1 MKKLGILVSGR
12 GSNMSAIIDA
22 CEQGRI
28 SASVEI
34 VLSNNADAKALSIA
48 KERRIN
54 TIYISSQTHRD
65 PEQLDVVMR
74 DTLLRY
80 NIDLIVLAGF
90 MKKIGPKVLSEF
102 EGKILN
108 IHPSL
113 LPKYGGQ
120 GFYGMNIH
128 RAVLDA
134 GDKESGATIHLVC
147 GDYDDGKILAQKS
160 VILDEEDTPESLAKK
175 ILKIEHALYV
185 KTIQEIIEER
195 IIL

>member
-1 MKKLGILVSGR
+1 MKKLAILVSGR

-22 CEQGRI
+22 CEQDRI

-48 KERRIN
+48 KEKRIN
-54 TIYISSQTHRD
+54 TVYISSQTHTN
-65 PEQLDVVMR
+65 PEQFDAVMR
-74 DTLLRY
+74 NTLLKH
-80 NIDLIVLAGF
+80 NVDLIILAGF

-113 LPKYGGQ
+113 LPKYGGK

-128 RAVLDA
+128 RAVVDA

-147 GDYDDGKILAQKS
+147 GDYDDGKILAQET
-160 VILDEEDTPESLAKK
+160 VTLNEEDTPESLAKK
-175 ILKIEHALYV
+175 ILKIEHGLYV

>member
-1 MKKLGILVSGR
+1 MKKLAILVSGR

-22 CEQGRI
+22 CEQGCI

-48 KERRIN
+48 KEKRIN
-54 TIYISSQTHRD
+54 TVYISSQTHTN
-65 PEQLDVVMR
+65 PEQLDAVMR
-74 DTLLRY
+74 NTLLKH
-80 NIDLIVLAGF
+80 NIDLIILAGF

-113 LPKYGGQ
+113 LPKYGGK

-128 RAVLDA
+128 RAVVDA

-147 GDYDDGKILAQKS
+147 GDYDDGKILAQET
-160 VILDEEDTPESLAKK
+160 VTLNEEDTPESLAKK
-175 ILKIEHALYV
+175 ILKIEHGLYV

>member
-1 MKKLGILVSGR
+1 MKKLAILVSGR

-22 CEQGRI
+22 CEQGCI

-48 KERRIN
+48 KEKRIN
-54 TIYISSQTHRD
+54 TVYISSQTHTN
-65 PEQLDVVMR
+65 PEQLDAVMR
-74 DTLLRY
+74 NTLLKH
-80 NIDLIVLAGF
+80 NVDLIILAGF

-113 LPKYGGQ
+113 LPKYGGK

-128 RAVLDA
+128 RAVVDA

-147 GDYDDGKILAQKS
+147 GDYDDGKILAQET
-160 VILDEEDTPESLAKK
+160 VTLNEEDTPESLAKK
-175 ILKIEHALYV
+175 ILKIEHGLYV

>member
-1 MKKLGILVSGR
+1 
-12 GSNMSAIIDA
+12 
-22 CEQGRI
+22 
-28 SASVEI
+28 
-34 VLSNNADAKALSIA
+34 
-48 KERRIN
+48 
-54 TIYISSQTHRD
+54 
-65 PEQLDVVMR
+65 
-74 DTLLRY
+74 
-80 NIDLIVLAGF
+80 

-128 RAVLDA
+128 RAVIDA

-147 GDYDDGKILAQKS
+147 GDYDDGKILAQES

-175 ILKIEHALYV
+175 ILKIEHALYAV
-185 KTIQEIIEER
+185 SYTHLRAHET
-195 IIL
+195 

>member
-1 MKKLGILVSGR
+1 MKKLAILVSGR

-22 CEQGRI
+22 CEQGCI

-48 KERRIN
+48 KEKRIN
-54 TIYISSQTHRD
+54 TVYISSQTHTN
-65 PEQLDVVMR
+65 PEQFDAVMR
-74 DTLLRY
+74 NTLLKH
-80 NIDLIVLAGF
+80 NVDLIILAGF

-113 LPKYGGQ
+113 LPKYGGK

-128 RAVLDA
+128 RAVVDA

-147 GDYDDGKILAQKS
+147 GDYDDGKILAQET
-160 VILDEEDTPESLAKK
+160 VTLNEEDTPESLAKK
-175 ILKIEHALYV
+175 ILKIEHGLYV

>member
-65 PEQLDVVMR
+65 PEQLDAVMC
-74 DTLLRY
+74 DTLLKY

-128 RAVLDA
+128 RA
-134 GDKESGATIHLVC
+134 TIHLVC
-147 GDYDDGKILAQKS
+147 GDYDDGKILAQES

>member
-1 MKKLGILVSGR
+1 MKKLAILVSGR

-22 CEQGRI
+22 CEQDRI

-48 KERRIN
+48 KEKRIN
-54 TIYISSQTHRD
+54 TVYISSQTHTN
-65 PEQLDVVMR
+65 PEQLDAVMR
-74 DTLLRY
+74 NTLLKH
-80 NIDLIVLAGF
+80 NIDLIILAGF

-113 LPKYGGQ
+113 LPKYGGK

-128 RAVLDA
+128 RAVVDA

-147 GDYDDGKILAQKS
+147 GDYDDGKILAQET
-160 VILDEEDTPESLAKK
+160 VTLNEEDTPESLAKK
-175 ILKIEHALYV
+175 ILKIEHGLYV

>member
-1 MKKLGILVSGR
+1 
-12 GSNMSAIIDA
+12 MSAIIDA
-22 CEQGRI
+22 CEQGCI

-48 KERRIN
+48 KEKRIN
-54 TIYISSQTHRD
+54 TVYISSQTHTN
-65 PEQLDVVMR
+65 PEQLDAVMR
-74 DTLLRY
+74 NTLLKH
-80 NIDLIVLAGF
+80 NIDLIILAGF

-113 LPKYGGQ
+113 LPKYGGK

-128 RAVLDA
+128 RAVVDA

-147 GDYDDGKILAQKS
+147 GDYDDGKILAQET
-160 VILDEEDTPESLAKK
+160 VTLNEEDTPESLAKK
-175 ILKIEHALYV
+175 ILKIEHGLYV

>member
-1 MKKLGILVSGR
+1 MKKLAILVSGR

-22 CEQGRI
+22 CEQDRI

-48 KERRIN
+48 KEKRIN
-54 TIYISSQTHRD
+54 TVYISSQTHTNS
-65 PEQLDVVMR
+65 EQLDAVMR
-74 DTLLRY
+74 NTLLKH
-80 NIDLIVLAGF
+80 NIDLIILAGF

-113 LPKYGGQ
+113 LPKYGGK

-128 RAVLDA
+128 RAVVDA

-147 GDYDDGKILAQKS
+147 GDYDDGKILAQET
-160 VILDEEDTPESLAKK
+160 VTLNEEDTPESLAKK
-175 ILKIEHALYV
+175 ILKIEHGLYV

>member
-1 MKKLGILVSGR
+1 MKKLAILVSGR

-22 CEQGRI
+22 CEQDRI

-48 KERRIN
+48 KEKRIN
-54 TIYISSQTHRD
+54 TVYISSQTHTN
-65 PEQLDVVMR
+65 PEQLDAVMR
-74 DTLLRY
+74 NTLLKH
-80 NIDLIVLAGF
+80 NVDLIILAGF

-113 LPKYGGQ
+113 LPKYGGK

-128 RAVLDA
+128 RAVVDA

-147 GDYDDGKILAQKS
+147 GDYDDGKILAQET
-160 VILDEEDTPESLAKK
+160 VTLNEEDTPESLAKK
-175 ILKIEHALYV
+175 ILKIEHGLYV

>member
-1 MKKLGILVSGR
+1 MKKLAILVSGR

-22 CEQGRI
+22 CEQDRI

-48 KERRIN
+48 KEKRIN
-54 TIYISSQTHRD
+54 TVYISSQTHTN
-65 PEQLDVVMR
+65 PEQLDAVMR
-74 DTLLRY
+74 NTLLKH
-80 NIDLIVLAGF
+80 NIDLIILAGF

-113 LPKYGGQ
+113 LPKYGGK

-128 RAVLDA
+128 RAVVDA

-147 GDYDDGKILAQKS
+147 GDYDDGKILAQET
-160 VILDEEDTPESLAKK
+160 VTLNEEDTPESLAKK
-175 ILKIEHALYV
+175 ILKIEHGFYV
-185 KTIQEIIEER
+185 KTIQEII
-195 IIL
+195 

>member
-1 MKKLGILVSGR
+1 MKKLAILVSGR

-48 KERRIN
+48 KEKRIN
-54 TIYISSQTHRD
+54 TVYISSQTHTNS
-65 PEQLDVVMR
+65 EQLDAVMR
-74 DTLLRY
+74 NTLLKH
-80 NIDLIVLAGF
+80 NIDLIILAGF

-113 LPKYGGQ
+113 LPKYGGK

-128 RAVLDA
+128 RAVVDA

-147 GDYDDGKILAQKS
+147 GDYDDGKILAQET
-160 VILDEEDTPESLAKK
+160 VTLNEEDTPESLAKK
-175 ILKIEHALYV
+175 ILKIEHGLYV